1 MICYIQTS
9 GSSACDTLSR
19 ALWALARPPQTRS
32 DLDTS
37 EMFPSITCVNGSVW
51 LQVDTTFEI
60 PVHPDAELNGI
71 ADVLQ
76 PWVKADDIPASVID
90 DLRATVISLRGRR
103 LVVWNAF
110 PLFFQQ
116 QAKSHDDLVEM
127 NLLRALT

>member
-1 MICYIQTS
+1 MMTFVPTS
-9 GSSACDTLSR
+9 GAAVVEKLSQ
-19 ALWALARPPQTRS
+19 ALWGLTRPPVVRQPE
-32 DLDTS
+32 DTVR
-37 EMFPSITCVNGSVW
+37 MFPCITCLDASVW
-51 LQVDTTFEI
+51 LQVDTTFDI
-60 PVHPDAELNGI
+60 PVHSEAELDGI

-127 NLLRALT
+127 NLLRALP